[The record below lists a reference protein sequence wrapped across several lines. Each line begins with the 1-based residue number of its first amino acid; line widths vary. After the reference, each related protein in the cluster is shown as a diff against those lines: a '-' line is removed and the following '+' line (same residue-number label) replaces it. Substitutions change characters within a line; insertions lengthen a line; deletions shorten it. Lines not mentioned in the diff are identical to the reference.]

1 MKKLFALILAS
12 LLLFTAAACAQ
23 KNETEQSPVSEQNT
37 ETNTTEAPEQTEA
50 PKQTEAP
57 EQTEEPE
64 QTEAPEQTEEPEQ
77 TEAPEQTE
85 EPEPTGETIEEPVGV
100 LSGGWQVAADHTMN
114 EELRAIFDKALEGLV
129 GVNYVPI
136 ACLGTQVVAGT
147 NYCFLA
153 QGTVVYP
160 GATPTYMLIYVYEDL
175 SGNAEIMNIADMP
188 IIPNG
193 DGTVS
198 APGGETLMGGWFYS
212 ESYEI
217 TEEIEQRFG
226 EALNDYGYLAVY
238 VPVADL
244 GGQVVAGYNRCILVR
259 FTERTPEAL
268 PQYKLMYVY
277 EPLEGTAQ
285 MLNVLDFDIGA
296 LCTYGA

>member
-1 MKKLFALILAS
+1 MKKLFAMILAA
-12 LLLFTAAACAQ
+12 LLLIPAAGCAQ
-23 KNETEQSPVSEQNT
+23 KNGSEPAPSAEQETQKT
-37 ETNTTEAPEQTEA
+37 DAPA
-50 PKQTEAP
+50 
-57 EQTEEPE
+57 EEP
-64 QTEAPEQTEEPEQ
+64 AGP
-77 TEAPEQTE
+77 
-85 EPEPTGETIEEPVGV
+85 
-100 LSGGWQVAADHTMN
+100 LSGGWQVSTGHEMT

-160 GATPTYMLIYVYEDL
+160 DASPTYMLIYVYKDL
-175 SGNAEIMNIADMP
+175 SGNAQILNIADLP
-188 IIPNG
+188 IVPNE
-193 DGTVS
+193 DGSVTV
-198 APGGETLMGGWFYS
+198 PETETLMGGWFYS

-217 TEEIEQRFG
+217 TPETERRFG
-226 EALNDYGYLAVY
+226 EALKDWGYLAVC

-259 FTERTPEAL
+259 FTERTPEAQ

-285 MLNVLDFDIGA
+285 MLRVLDFDIGA